1 MGFATRG
8 TWTGTWAA
16 AAIGAGL
23 VLGGCSKA
31 ADKDDDDDMMQ
42 PVMGAAGST
51 APMTG
56 SPNQPTGGG
65 GSTPVNPGNTNQPM
79 AGNTTP
85 SAGSGGSGVD
95 PANPM
100 AGSSGAMAGAAG
112 SEPMTTAGSGGSTA
126 PSGPDTSGFM
136 VDCEQGGKNWG
147 KPTQAGP
154 CKSGIS
160 IYGVKTEFGPYG
172 ASSEYNVGKGFE
184 NTVNLL
190 DNAATCAGFI
200 DGFGADPI
208 GSADLKDI
216 HDLDLALYSVFYPG
230 VMPEGEKFPLITWG
244 NGTCAMPEGY
254 GPLLRY
260 VASHGYIV
268 VAANSRY
275 VSGGVPMTKAIDF
288 MFAENKKMGGKYFGK
303 IDEDKVGAMGHSQ
316 GSGATASASSDPR
329 IKAVILFN
337 GGAQANKPYL
347 AISGE
352 RDIGDTG
359 SPTVLS
365 NPVMAAQRPA
375 AYIYYHQ
382 VPMTIA
388 MQPTGGLAGHLTLM
402 MEPERVIEPTV
413 GWWDMMLKNE
423 PEAKAMFIGDTCKL
437 CDKGAYPSKWAMPA
451 NPPSITYGHNA
462 MLQ

>member
-1 MGFATRG
+1 MA
-8 TWTGTWAA
+8 
-16 AAIGAGL
+16 GA
-23 VLGGCSKA
+23 S
-31 ADKDDDDDMMQ
+31 
-42 PVMGAAGST
+42 
-51 APMTG
+51 
-56 SPNQPTGGG
+56 GG
-65 GSTPVNPGNTNQPM
+65 GSAMGGGEPM
-79 AGNTTP
+79 TM
-85 SAGSGGSGVD
+85 AGSGGG
-95 PANPM
+95 
-100 AGSSGAMAGAAG
+100 
-112 SEPMTTAGSGGSTA
+112 A

-136 VDCEQGGKNWG
+136 VDCVQGGKNWG
-147 KPTQAGP
+147 TPSQAGP

-172 ASSEYNVGKGFE
+172 ASSEHNVGKGFE
-184 NTVNLL
+184 NTVNFL
-190 DNAATCAGFI
+190 DTAASCSLFV
-200 DGFGADPI
+200 DSFGADPI
-208 GSADLKDI
+208 GSADLKDT
-216 HDLDLALYSVFYPG
+216 HDLDLALYTVFYPG

-275 VSGGVPMTKAIDF
+275 VSGGVPMTKGIDF
-288 MFAENKKMGGKYFGK
+288 MFAENDKMGSKYYQR
-303 IDEDKVGAMGHSQ
+303 IDKDKVGAMGHSQ
-316 GSGATASASSDPR
+316 GSGATASASSDAR

-359 SPTVLS
+359 SPTVLG
-365 NPVMAAQRPA
+365 NPVMAAPRPA
-375 AYIYYHQ
+375 AFIYYHQ

-402 MEPERVIEPTV
+402 MEPERVTEPTV
-413 GWWDMMLKNE
+413 AWWDMMLKNK
-423 PEAKAMFIGDTCKL
+423 PEAKAMFIGDSCKL
-437 CDKGAYPSKWAMPA
+437 CDKGAYPSRWVMPA
-451 NPPSITYGHNA
+451 NPPSLTYGHNA